1 MLGKLIKY
9 DLRSSAKIFILLH
22 AVYLLICFIARF
34 LYMDRLRFENVT
46 EPLVLSLVLFFSL
59 MALLLSALM
68 IFTCMQ
74 IAFRFYRSLFSKEGY
89 LSWTLPVS
97 GPQHLWAKII
107 SGYILMAADLII
119 IAAGITLLLTGN
131 NVTTAYSV
139 VADDLTNELGLSVG
153 TFALILFISCLVS
166 GISSV
171 IMIYFSVVIGQLFPS
186 HRVLGAIAAYF
197 ITSTVIQI
205 ISVILMVLFGC
216 FPGYETYTLQ
226 GSAMTDYLLRLITI
240 SAVLMLIITIAQ
252 YIATHYIMK
261 KKINLL

>member
-9 DLRSSAKIFILLH
+9 DLKSFAKIFILLH
-22 AVYLLICFIARF
+22 AIYLLICFIARF
-34 LYMDRLRFENVT
+34 FYMDRLNFENAT

-59 MALLLSALM
+59 MTLLLSALM
-68 IFTCMQ
+68 IFTWMQ
-74 IAFRFYRSLFSKEGY
+74 VAFRFYRSLFSKEGY

-107 SGYILMAADLII
+107 SGYILMASDII
-119 IAAGITLLLTGN
+119 ILAAGILLLVTGD
-131 NVTTAYSV
+131 NVTTAYSMI
-139 VADDLTNELGLSVG
+139 ANDLTNELGFSIG
-153 TFALILFISCLVS
+153 TFALILFITCLVS
-166 GISSV
+166 AISSV

-197 ITSTVIQI
+197 ITSTVVQI
-205 ISVILMVLFGC
+205 LSVILMVVFRC

-226 GSAMTDYLLRLITI
+226 GSALTDYFLKLIAISTI
-240 SAVLMLIITIAQ
+240 LMLIITIAQ

-261 KKINLL
+261 RKINLL

>member
-9 DLRSSAKIFILLH
+9 DLKAAAKIFILLH
-22 AVYLLICFIARF
+22 AIYLLICLIARF
-34 LYMDRLRFENVT
+34 LYMDRLNFENAT

-59 MALLLSALM
+59 MTLLLSALM
-68 IFTCMQ
+68 IFTWMQ
-74 IAFRFYRSLFSKEGY
+74 VAFRFYRSLFSKEGY

-119 IAAGITLLLTGN
+119 IASGILLLVTGN

-139 VADDLTNELGLSVG
+139 IADDLTNGLGLSIS
-153 TFALILFISCLVS
+153 TFALILFITCLVS
-166 GISSV
+166 AVSSV
-171 IMIYFSVVIGQLFPS
+171 IMTYFSVAVGQLFPS

-197 ITSTVIQI
+197 ITSTVVQI
-205 ISVILMVLFGC
+205 LSVIFMVVFGC
-216 FPGYETYTLQ
+216 FPGYDTYSLQ
-226 GSAMTDYLLRLITI
+226 GSAITDYFLKLIAI
-240 SAVLMLIITIAQ
+240 SSVLMLVITVIQ

-261 KKINLL
+261 KKINLI